1 MPTEPERYPHPEFP
15 RLTIFRRNR
24 SRFYQVQIYLDGKLK
39 QSSLKTSDAK
49 LALRLAA
56 DWYKRE
62 LRASVT
68 FGKQH
73 PIKRLTTDPVLG
85 EIFASYRSGLLE
97 KQRAEAT
104 KRWGPIQ
111 HFWRTYKISEIT
123 SDTFEQFFRW
133 RKGVKP
139 HTLHKDICCVRQVL
153 KYAELKTDVGFVL
166 PRIPKIGKILPNP
179 RPWLSKSE
187 WDHLRNLAEKRIAQV
202 HRNSKLSRQRQDTWE
217 FAAFMVASMCRVE
230 ELQSLRFHH
239 CTVEEVDKRKI
250 LRCEFKGKTGMRVA
264 YAAPEAVTIFSAR
277 FKRAGK
283 DTAALLFPQHHRDAF
298 RELLVAAGLYEDHF
312 GNRRNYKA
320 LRATA
325 IALAILRPNPP
336 TLFQIA
342 RNAGT
347 SVAVID
353 AFYSKRLTAE
363 AGKDV
368 LTAAEPLPS
377 MWGKGRKG

>member
-1 MPTEPERYPHPEFP
+1 MVEQHKHPEFP
-15 RLTIFRRNR
+15 RLTIVRTDR
-24 SRFYQVQIYLDGKLK
+24 SRFYHARIYLDGKLK
-39 QSSLKTSDAK
+39 QASLRTPDIK

-62 LRASVT
+62 LRASVS

-73 PIKRLTTDPVLG
+73 PIKRLTNDPVLG
-85 EIFASYRSGLLE
+85 EVFASYRATLLQ
-97 KQRAEAT
+97 KQSAEAT

-111 HFWRTYKISEIT
+111 HFWRTLKLNEIS
-123 SDTFEQFFRW
+123 SDTFEQFYRW
-133 RKGVKP
+133 RKKVKA
-139 HTLHKDICCVRQVL
+139 HTLHKDVCCVRQVL

-166 PRIPKIGKILPNP
+166 PRIPKVGKILPNP

-187 WDHLRNLAEKRIAQV
+187 WDRLRRLAEKRIAQE
-202 HRNSKLSRQRQDTWE
+202 HRNPKLSRQRQDMWD

-230 ELQSLRFHH
+230 ELQTLRFHH
-239 CTVEEVDKRKI
+239 CTIEVVDKRKI

-264 YAAPEAVTIFSAR
+264 YAAPEAVTIYGAR
-277 FKRAGK
+277 LKRAGD
-283 DTAALLFPQHHRDAF
+283 DTSALVFPEHHRDAF
-298 RELLVAAGLYEDHF
+298 RELLKAAELYEDHF

-353 AFYSKRLTAE
+353 AFYSKRLTSE

-377 MWGKGRKG
+377 MWGKGRKR

>member
-1 MPTEPERYPHPEFP
+1 MAEEHKHPEFP
-15 RLTIFRRNR
+15 RLTLVRRDS
-24 SRFYQVQIYLDGKLK
+24 SRFYHARIYLDGKLK
-39 QSSLKTSDAK
+39 QCSLKTPDVK
-49 LALRLAA
+49 LALRLGA

-62 LRASVT
+62 LRASVS

-85 EIFASYRSGLLE
+85 ELFASYRATLLE
-97 KQRAEAT
+97 KQRIEAT

-111 HFWRTYKISEIT
+111 HFWRTLKLTEIT
-123 SDTFEQFFRW
+123 SGTFDQFYRW
-133 RKGVKP
+133 RKTVKT

-153 KYAELKTDVGFVL
+153 KYAEMKTDVGFVL
-166 PRIPKIGKILPNP
+166 PRIPKHGKIESNP
-179 RPWLSKSE
+179 RPWLSKVE
-187 WDHLRNLAEKRIAQV
+187 WEHLRGVAEKRIAAV
-202 HRNSKLSRQRQDTWE
+202 HRNAKLSRQRYDAWE

-230 ELQSLRFHH
+230 ELQFLRFHH
-239 CTVEEVDKRKI
+239 CSIEEVEKRKI

-264 YAAPEAVTIFSAR
+264 YAAPEAVTIYSAR
-277 FKRAGK
+277 LKRVGE
-283 DTAALLFPQHHRDAF
+283 DTTQLVFPAHHRDAF
-298 RELLVAAGLYEDHF
+298 REMLKAANLYEDHF

-377 MWGKGRKG
+377 MWGSAKHPKRT

>member
-1 MPTEPERYPHPEFP
+1 MVEQHKHPEFP
-15 RLTIFRRNR
+15 RLTLVRRDS
-24 SRFYQVQIYLDGKLK
+24 SRFYHARIYLDGKLK
-39 QSSLKTSDAK
+39 QSSLKTPDIK

-62 LRASVT
+62 LRASVS

-73 PIKRLTTDPVLG
+73 PIKRLTNDPVLG
-85 EIFASYRSGLLE
+85 EVFASYRATLL
-97 KQRAEAT
+97 QQQQDEAT

-111 HFWRTYKISEIT
+111 HFWRTLKLTEIT
-123 SDTFEQFFRW
+123 SDTFDQFFRW

-139 HTLHKDICCVRQVL
+139 HTLHKDVCCVRQVL

-166 PRIPKIGKILPNP
+166 PRIPKTGKVLPNP

-187 WDHLRNLAEKRIAQV
+187 WDHLRSLAEKRIAQS
-202 HRNSKLSRQRQDTWE
+202 HRNPKLHRQRQDMWE

-239 CTVEEVDKRKI
+239 CTVEEIDKRKI

-264 YAAPEAVTIFSAR
+264 YAAPEAVTIYTAR
-277 FKRAGK
+277 FKRSK
-283 DTAALLFPQHHRDAF
+283 EDTGACVFAQHHRDAF
-298 RELLVAAGLYEDHF
+298 RELLIAAGLYEDHF

-377 MWGKGRKG
+377 MWGKRKRQ

>member
-1 MPTEPERYPHPEFP
+1 MGERYHHPEFP
-15 RLTIFRRNR
+15 RLTILRRN
-24 SRFYQVQIYLDGKLK
+24 SKFYHSQIYIDGKLK
-39 QSSLKTSDAK
+39 QSSLKTTDPK

-62 LRASVT
+62 LRASVS
-68 FGKQH
+68 FGNQH
-73 PIKRLTTDPVLG
+73 PIKRVTTDPVLG
-85 EIFASYRSGLLE
+85 EVFASYRATLLE
-97 KQRAEAT
+97 KQRTEAT

-111 HFWRTYKISEIT
+111 HYWRTLKLTEIT
-123 SDTFEQFFRW
+123 SDTFDSFYRW

-139 HTLHKDICCVRQVL
+139 HTLHKDLCCVRQVL

-166 PRIPKIGKILPNP
+166 PRIPKHGKIESNP
-179 RPWLSKSE
+179 RPWLSKAE
-187 WDHLRNLAEKRIAQV
+187 WEHLRNVAEKRIASA
-202 HRNSKLSRQRQDTWE
+202 HRNPKLSRQRHDTWE

-230 ELQSLRFHH
+230 ELQTLCFHN
-239 CTVEEVDKRKI
+239 CTIEEIDKRKI

-264 YAAPEAVTIFSAR
+264 YAAPEAVTIYSAR
-277 FKRAGK
+277 LKRAGA
-283 DTAALLFPQHHRDAF
+283 DTSAKVFPNHHRDAF
-298 RELLVAAGLYEDHF
+298 RELLKAAGLYADHF
-312 GNRRNYKA
+312 GNTRNYKA
-320 LRATA
+320 MRATA

-377 MWGKGRKG
+377 MWGRSKKKPR